1 MEALKFKFKPSKKQ
15 IVIISSLIVLT
26 ISAILIIPQIT
37 KLHDRYT
44 VRQPLWEEFDEE
56 NTEPNFALTKI
67 AFRLAP
73 GDGKEGTNYF
83 FRNRMTLNGSTTD
96 QECYETQYKCGD
108 SGWKEFEHGATFLEN
123 RCIVRVKPG
132 TYCNVILPGGT
143 LIAASNDNSKV
154 DFANGLFHFYEKD
167 LIFQIISTDEQITI
181 KQSITKQE
189 SLLWHSLAPNF
200 NKKYVVELGDQT
212 MEATGTEFYTSTDV
226 DLGSITTVV
235 KGSVKVSGTA
245 IKKGQYAQIPYFN
258 VLACP
263 AVLKACGNSCIPA
276 NGICCDTNSYCLSP
290 VQCQENPNG
299 TCKAKLFSGESSEY
313 CCYNNPN
320 ANSFSLFEKGSYDCD
335 DGYKFCA
342 NRCIPED
349 QECCY
354 PTENDCPVTV
364 EDIDVGTGDVPTDYE
379 FPRQYFFSLY
389 DKILADP
396 TYVGLVSDISFA
408 KGSLN
413 FNKVLDYISEYLKP
427 IVEKDYAKSN
437 AKEEQTA
444 YCTKYPNSA
453 ACPSTKK
460 SDDTTISISGDCSMM
475 DGVTIFGC
483 YVEGKGLMVKN
494 KPGYVQCEIK
504 YNPNDE
510 KFCKSSGGLS
520 CTGTGDA
527 VIPKKCLP
535 KGFSNWMN

>member
-1 MEALKFKFKPSKKQ
+1 MKVPSIKLSRKLLVITSSI
-15 IVIISSLIVLT
+15 IVLIV
-26 ISAILIIPQIT
+26 AGILISPQLT
-37 KLHDRYT
+37 KLHDKYAI
-44 VRQPLWEEFDEE
+44 RQPLWEEFNKE
-56 NTEPNFALTKI
+56 NTQPNFALTKI

-108 SGWKEFEHGATFLEN
+108 GGWKDFKYGSILLAN
-123 RCIVRVKPG
+123 RCIVKVKPG

-143 LIAASNDNSKV
+143 LIAASNDNNKV
-154 DFANGLFHFYEKD
+154 DFANSLFHFYEKD

-189 SLLWHSLAPNF
+189 SVLWHSLAPKF
-200 NKKYVVELGDQT
+200 NKRYVVELGDQT
-212 MEATGTEFYTSTDV
+212 MEATGTEFYTSTDE
-226 DLGSITTVV
+226 DLGAVTTVV
-235 KGSVKVSGTA
+235 KGSVKVSGTT

-258 VLACP
+258 VVTCP
-263 AVLKACGNSCIPA
+263 PVLKACGNSCIPA

-290 VQCQENPNG
+290 VQCQENSTG
-299 TCKAKLFSGESSEY
+299 TCKAKLFLGESSQY

-320 ANSFSLFEKGSYDCD
+320 ANSFSLFEKGSYDCK

-342 NRCIPED
+342 NRCIPDD

-354 PTENDCPVTV
+354 PTDNDCPVTV
-364 EDIDVGTGDVPTDYE
+364 EDLDVGTGDVPSGYE

-396 TYVGLVSDISFA
+396 KYIKLISDPSFA
-408 KGSLN
+408 KGEFN
-413 FNKVLDYISEYLKP
+413 FDDVLDYISKYLKA

-437 AKEEQTA
+437 EKEEQTT
-444 YCTKYPNSA
+444 YCTNYPNSG

-460 SDDTTISISGDCSMM
+460 SEDNSASISGDCKMM
-475 DGVTIFGC
+475 DGVTISWC
-483 YVEGKGLMVKN
+483 YVEGIGIMVKN
-494 KPGYVQCEIK
+494 KPGYVQCWIK
-504 YNPNDE
+504 YDHE
-510 KFCKSSGGLS
+510 TSCKSSGGLS

-527 VIPKKCLP
+527 AIPKKCLP
-535 KGFSNWMN
+535 KGFSNWRN